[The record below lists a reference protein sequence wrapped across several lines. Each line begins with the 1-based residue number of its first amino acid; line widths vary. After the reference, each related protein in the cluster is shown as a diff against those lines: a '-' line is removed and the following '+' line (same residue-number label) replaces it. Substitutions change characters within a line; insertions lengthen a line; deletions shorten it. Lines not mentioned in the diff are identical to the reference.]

1 MKGLQMNNLKIP
13 EGITPVVLS
22 APATT
27 NGGVTTDYI
36 SLKNAHMV
44 FLVATFKQAATH
56 ATGIDPTQATAVA
69 GTGVKAITNTLPI
82 WKNADISATSVLTR
96 LTDAITANCT
106 AGTTDQIIIMQID
119 PAGLDVNND
128 FDCLGCTVDDSSEA
142 TNFVS
147 VVAYVVPRYKDVNF
161 IVD

>member
-1 MKGLQMNNLKIP
+1 MSMPRIP
-13 EGITPVVLS
+13 EDAVPVVLVS
-22 APATT
+22 PATT

-44 FLVATFKQAATH
+44 YLVATFTQAATH
-56 ATGIDPTQATAVA
+56 ATGIDPTQASAVA

-82 WKNADISATSVLTR
+82 WKNADISLTSVLTR
-96 LTDAITANCT
+96 QTDAITADCD
-106 AGTTDQIIIMQID
+106 AGTTNQIIVMQID
-119 PAGLDVNND
+119 PAGFDVANG

-147 VVAYVVPRYKDVNF
+147 IVAYVVPRYKDVNF

>member
-1 MKGLQMNNLKIP
+1 MGDYPRIP
-13 EGITPVVLS
+13 EEAVPVTLTPPV
-22 APATT
+22 TT

-44 FLVATFKQAATH
+44 FIVATFTQAATH

-69 GTGVKAITNTLPI
+69 GTAVKAITNTVPI
-82 WKNADISATSVLTR
+82 WKNADISTTSVLTR
-96 LTDAITANCT
+96 QTDAITVNCT
-106 AGTTDQIIIMQID
+106 AGTTNQVMVMQID
-119 PAGLDVNND
+119 PAGFDVANG
-128 FDCLGCTVDDSSEA
+128 FDCLGMTVDDSSEA

-147 VVAYVVPRYKDVNF
+147 ITAFVVPRYKDQNF

>member
-1 MKGLQMNNLKIP
+1 MTYPRIP
-13 EGITPVVLS
+13 EDAVPVVLTP
-22 APATT
+22 PATT

-44 FLVATFKQAATH
+44 YLVATFTQAATH
-56 ATGIDPTQATAVA
+56 ATGIDVTQATAVA
-69 GTGVKAITNTLPI
+69 GTAVKAITNTLPI

-106 AGTTDQIIIMQID
+106 AGTTDQIIVMQID
-119 PAGLDVNND
+119 PAGFDVNGG
-128 FDCLGCTVDDSSEA
+128 FDCLGCTVDDSTEA

-147 VVAYVVPRYKDVNF
+147 VVAYVVPRYKDVDF